1 MNSVPR
7 DPLPLL
13 SQRLEQLLEL
23 TRRLDEE
30 NRQLRAQQDQWLHER
45 SALISKNDQAR
56 SRVEAMIQRL
66 KALEHN
72 A

>member
-1 MNSVPR
+1 MNSAPR
-7 DPLPLL
+7 DPLSLL

-23 TRRLDEE
+23 TRRLDDE
-30 NRQLRAQQDQWLHER
+30 NRQLRAQQEQWLQER

-66 KALEHN
+66 KAPEHN